1 MNYKKEGAW
10 HVYVLIR
17 NACALQ
23 KKKKEKQK
31 KKKEKDSRYA
41 YEKSS
46 CKGSALNYL

>member
-23 KKKKEKQK
+23 KKKKK
-31 KKKEKDSRYA
+31 KAEEEERKR
-41 YEKSS
+41 
-46 CKGSALNYL
+46 